1 MEQHYSK
8 KNIFENGPRPLVI
21 KRILIFS
28 KYYNQDKEKLKD
40 LVKNN

>member
-8 KNIFENGPRPLVI
+8 KEIENGPRPLVI
-21 KRILIFS
+21 KRILTFS
-28 KYYNQDKEKLKD
+28 KYYNQNKEKIKD